1 MRTALIYVV
10 GMVFAVSGGMAL
22 AQGVNICDYTPPRNE
37 MFAISL
43 SGDYR
48 YFDDRYLDDRTN
60 VSVGHLAVQGVSWLA
75 EPEWGYRLE
84 GTARLELGQAIRF
97 DISVASSAELRRYLD
112 ENLFLFGGLASTG
125 VPGRPD
131 LAVTLLGGAG
141 WGRFRDVTPMAK
153 ALKVSEA
160 LQQEKII
167 AQPLSQDQLNQIA
180 QIIGR
185 RAELGLAAVLE
196 EIEKALGTTLGVRG
210 VLVLQSVLSDES
222 RRFCGFDVTA
232 SAGYEVLDPTGT
244 NSAVVQIAANIARAL
259 DADSGFLANALW
271 QADLPFTGYARL
283 TASATYNR
291 VLSPTAALTA
301 LYNFS
306 GLQSP
311 SEMTQLHAI
320 TVNFTVRVSAA
331 FNVLVRAETS
341 WGTGFEEPSWG
352 LSLGFQYTLY

>member
-1 MRTALIYVV
+1 MKTVLSVIAISLVIS
-10 GMVFAVSGGMAL
+10 SGVAL
-22 AQGVNICDYTPPRNE
+22 AQVNICDYTPPRNE
-37 MFAISL
+37 LFALSL

-48 YFDDRYLDDRTN
+48 YFNDKYLDNRDN
-60 VSVGHLAVQGVSWLA
+60 VSVGHLAVQWVSWLA

-84 GTARLELGQAIRF
+84 GSARLELGQAIQF
-97 DISVASSAELRRYLD
+97 DISIASSAELRRYLD

-125 VPGRPD
+125 VPGQAN
-131 LAVTLLGGAG
+131 LAVTLLAGAG

-160 LQQEKII
+160 LHQEKILT
-167 AQPLSQDQLNQIA
+167 QPLSQDQLNQIA

-185 RAELGLAAVLE
+185 RAELGLTAVLE
-196 EIEKALGTTLGVRG
+196 ELEKALGTTLGVRG

-222 RRFCGFDVTA
+222 RRFCGFDLTA
-232 SAGYEVLDPTGT
+232 SAGYEVFDPTGT
-244 NSAVVQIAANIARAL
+244 NSAVIQIASNLARAL

-283 TASATYNR
+283 TASASYNR
-291 VLSPTAALTA
+291 VLSPTATMTA
-301 LYNFS
+301 LYSFS
-306 GLQSP
+306 GTQQP
-311 SEMTQLHAI
+311 TAMTQLHTL
-320 TVNFTVRVSAA
+320 TVNFSVRVSSALS
-331 FNVLVRAETS
+331 VLARTETS

>member
-1 MRTALIYVV
+1 MRTVLSVLVV
-10 GMVFAVSGGMAL
+10 SFVVSGGLAL

-37 MFAISL
+37 LFAISL

-48 YFDDRYLDDRTN
+48 YFDDSYLDDRGN

-97 DISVASSAELRRYLD
+97 DISVASTAELRRYLD
-112 ENLFLFGGLASTG
+112 ENLFLFGGLGSTG
-125 VPGRPD
+125 VPGQAD

-141 WGRFRDVTPMAK
+141 WGRFRDVTPLAK
-153 ALKVSEA
+153 AVKVSEA

-167 AQPLSQDQLNQIA
+167 AQPLSQDQLNEIA

-185 RAELGLAAVLE
+185 RAELGLATVLE

-222 RRFCGFDVTA
+222 RRFCGFDITA
-232 SAGYEVLDPTGT
+232 SAGYEVFDPTGT
-244 NSAVVQIAANIARAL
+244 NSAVIQIASNLARAL

-271 QADLPFTGYARL
+271 QADLPFTGHARL
-283 TASATYNR
+283 TASASYNR
-291 VLSPTAALTA
+291 MLSPTAALTA
-301 LYNFS
+301 LYSFS
-306 GLQSP
+306 GRQSP
-311 SEMTQLHAI
+311 TGMTQLHAI
-320 TVNFTVRVSAA
+320 AVTLNLRVSTALNTLVRV
-331 FNVLVRAETS
+331 ETS

>member
-1 MRTALIYVV
+1 MKTVLSVIAISLVIS
-10 GMVFAVSGGMAL
+10 SGVAL
-22 AQGVNICDYTPPRNE
+22 AQVNICDYTPPRNE
-37 MFAISL
+37 LFALSL

-48 YFDDRYLDDRTN
+48 YFNDKYLDNRDN
-60 VSVGHLAVQGVSWLA
+60 ISVGHLAVQGVSWLA
-75 EPEWGYRLE
+75 EPEWGYRLA
-84 GTARLELGQAIRF
+84 GTARLELGQAIQF
-97 DISVASSAELRRYLD
+97 DISIASSAELRRYLD

-125 VPGRPD
+125 VPGQAN
-131 LAVTLLGGAG
+131 LAVTLLAGAG

-160 LQQEKII
+160 LHQEKILT
-167 AQPLSQDQLNQIA
+167 QPLSQDQLNRIA

-185 RAELGLAAVLE
+185 RAELGLTAILE

-222 RRFCGFDVTA
+222 RRFCGFDLTV
-232 SAGYEVLDPTGT
+232 SAGYEVFDPTGT
-244 NSAVVQIAANIARAL
+244 NSAVIQIASNLARAL

-283 TASATYNR
+283 TASASYNR
-291 VLSPTAALTA
+291 VLSPTATMTA
-301 LYNFS
+301 LYSFS
-306 GLQSP
+306 GTQQP
-311 SEMTQLHAI
+311 TAMTQLHTI
-320 TVNFTVRVSAA
+320 TVNFSVRVSTALS
-331 FNVLVRAETS
+331 VLARTETS